1 MKLIHRVK
9 YRNLKNI
16 PTAKLKAILDDPYTR
31 GKDGK
36 DYEPVRD
43 ELLEIYWQR
52 EGKRL
57 IAEELA
63 QIAVLERFDHASL
76 PNPCEE
82 AQNANLP
89 PIPTPEAPLVRV
101 LEYIGEEVT
110 SFREF
115 WKLDRGEFLELPPVI
130 LEF

>member
-1 MKLIHRVK
+1 MKLMNRIK
-9 YRNLKNI
+9 FRNLKNI
-16 PTAKLKAILDDPYTR
+16 PTATLKAILDDPYTR

-63 QIAVLERFDHASL
+63 QIAVLERFDRESM
-76 PNPCEE
+76 ERQGQE
-82 AQNANLP
+82 AQNAILP

-115 WKLDRGEFLELPPVI
+115 WKLERGEFLELPPVI